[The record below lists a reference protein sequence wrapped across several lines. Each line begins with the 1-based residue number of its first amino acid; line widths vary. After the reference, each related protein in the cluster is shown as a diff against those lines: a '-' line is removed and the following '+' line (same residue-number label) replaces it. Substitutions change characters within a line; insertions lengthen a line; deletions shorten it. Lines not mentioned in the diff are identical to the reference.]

1 MCQGIAD
8 ELLGIDLGDERLNKR
23 SRKVIEALA
32 ADPQASV
39 NGACQGWAE
48 TIGAYRLFDN
58 PSVTPELVL
67 QPHRRATQ
75 RRMRE
80 HPVVLVVQDT
90 TELDYTNH
98 PPRDA
103 RCLNY
108 EARFGLYGHD
118 NLAVTPGKLCLGVLS
133 SEYHDRAAETL
144 GKANARRTL
153 PIEQKESMRWL
164 KGYRLAC
171 QMADECPQTQIVS
184 VADREADIYD
194 IFVDAQ
200 ARVTGEALTV
210 DATESSTSAVAS
222 RRADYIIRAQENRS
236 TPERDLVK
244 GPKVF
249 CKVRDE
255 VAQSRLLGTKTIEL
269 SQTPQRAARQAK
281 LEIRAIT
288 VTVKPPHA
296 RAYLPAITH
305 NVVFVVE
312 VDGPGDETDVSW
324 LLMTTLPIST
334 LEEVWLVVDY
344 YVARWV
350 VEIFF
355 RVLKSG
361 CRVEDCQL
369 ETLPRLKN
377 YLAFYK
383 IIAWRILYLTYLNRV
398 TPTLPCTAVFTEDE
412 WKPVYRVVTKQE
424 LPPQPPTLNEFMRLL
439 TELGG
444 YNNRKTEAPAGPQP
458 LWIGLRRMLDFA
470 TAWQTFGPKT

>member
-58 PSVTPELVL
+58 QSVTPELVL
-67 QPHRRATQ
+67 QPHREATQ

-80 HPVVLVVQDT
+80 HPVVLLVQDT
-90 TELDYTNH
+90 TELDFTNH
-98 PPRDA
+98 PPQDA

-118 NLAVTPGKLCLGVLS
+118 NVAVTPGKLCLGVLS

-144 GKANARRTL
+144 GKAVARRTL

-171 QMADECPQTQIVS
+171 QMAAEHPQTRIVS

-200 ARVTGEALTV
+200 ARVAGEAGNV
-210 DATESSTSAVAS
+210 DATASTTSSTSVAD

-236 TPERDLVK
+236 TPERDLEK
-244 GPKVF
+244 GPRVF
-249 CKVRDE
+249 RKVRDE
-255 VAQSRLLGTKTIEL
+255 VAQSKLLGTKTIEL
-269 SQTPQRAARQAK
+269 SQTPQRAAREAQ
-281 LEIRAIT
+281 LEIRALT

-296 RAYLPAITH
+296 RASLPAITH

-324 LLMTTLPIST
+324 LLLTTLPIST

-377 YLAFYK
+377 CLAFYGSPP
-383 IIAWRILYLTYLNRV
+383 IMWNLV
-398 TPTLPCTAVFTEDE
+398 VSVF
-412 WKPVYRVVTKQE
+412 RSS
-424 LPPQPPTLNEFMRLL
+424 
-439 TELGG
+439 
-444 YNNRKTEAPAGPQP
+444 
-458 LWIGLRRMLDFA
+458 LRRGGGS
-470 TAWQTFGPKT
+470 FGSSSCRSSGGGGCGGRC